1 MTRNMGTRL
10 AATAE
15 RLAGLASTARR
26 IAGLPLELHAIPA
39 YRWVH
44 YFAMG
49 EFFAKRRMYTRRE
62 EAEDNYRI
70 QYYTDFLVWPPK

>member
-1 MTRNMGTRL
+1 MTRPLT
-10 AATAE
+10 ATVR

-49 EFFAKRRMYTRRE
+49 EFFAKRRMHTRRE
-62 EAEDNYRI
+62 EAASSI
-70 QYYTDFLVWPPK
+70 TLIFLLGRRNSATRCVQ